1 MGYTGPRQAGP
12 AQSAGRCPRQICE
25 GEGEGSSGEAVTSGN
40 MLVELFM
47 SEKQNLVSPK
57 DTFASINFT

>member
-1 MGYTGPRQAGP
+1 MDYRGPRQAGP
-12 AQSAGRCPRQICE
+12 AQSVGRCQRQICP
-25 GEGEGSSGEAVTSGN
+25 GEGTSEETVTFGN

-57 DTFASINFT
+57 DSFASINFT